1 MDPHGPPMDPHG
13 PPWTPVD
20 PPWDPRGPPW
30 TPMDP
35 PWTPV
40 DPRGPPMGPLW
51 TPMDPPVDPPWTLMD
66 PHKMFC
72 RITNPSLDF
81 GYEEESVRGKLRAL
95 VEDKREICPGCDLCF
110 CINKAFL
117 KISKLGVRVSDA
129 IKILPKVSH
138 RNPVPLATYGHQV
151 QLDKRIST
159 FKMHSAELTNSF
171 SESRGCWYLSCDG
184 VNGQGRST
192 PGESYPALAPHRYG
206 LHPNI
211 PDTCHFTPGDP
222 AGKTAHTLCKEQG
235 VPAFLCR
242 QKQQKLLP
250 FPGAAQST
258 P

>member
-1 MDPHGPPMDPHG
+1 
-13 PPWTPVD
+13 
-20 PPWDPRGPPW
+20 
-30 TPMDP
+30 
-35 PWTPV
+35 
-40 DPRGPPMGPLW
+40 
-51 TPMDPPVDPPWTLMD
+51 
-66 PHKMFC
+66 
-72 RITNPSLDF
+72 
-81 GYEEESVRGKLRAL
+81 YEEESVRGKLRAL

-159 FKMHSAELTNSF
+159 FKMMHVNHKLLPCKRKFWNPPFPPPPPPARSSPQDMGLAWTSHRPHLASKEVNKKDIHLLQHSAELTNSF

-206 LHPNI
+206 LHPNT

>member
-1 MDPHGPPMDPHG
+1 M
-13 PPWTPVD
+13 
-20 PPWDPRGPPW
+20 
-30 TPMDP
+30 
-35 PWTPV
+35 
-40 DPRGPPMGPLW
+40 
-51 TPMDPPVDPPWTLMD
+51 
-66 PHKMFC
+66 
-72 RITNPSLDF
+72 IASPSCEHSRAIGSQGSAAMRLRLAFLTSEDEVST
-81 GYEEESVRGKLRAL
+81 YEEESVRGKLRAL

-117 KISKLGVRVSDA
+117 KISKLGVR
-129 IKILPKVSH
+129 
-138 RNPVPLATYGHQV
+138 
-151 QLDKRIST
+151 
-159 FKMHSAELTNSF
+159 HSAELTNSF

-206 LHPNI
+206 LHPNP